1 MLGTSA
7 RPILTSGPALFTPKL
22 PKVAPHS
29 AESGR
34 GRGLESTRRRC
45 TERWEL
51 VWLAGACAVGMR
63 RSGLS
68 RTLAIA
74 ACRAAQQ
81 GSRRPGV
88 ELRMKKMNRALRRA
102 LRAPGPGRNV
112 GSCPAAKFARGPEIR
127 AMRGACGH
135 RGEGRA
141 RGRLGSPGGRA
152 HMLALG
158 RRTLQVPKRRRAH
171 TLDVLSTAYQHPGL
185 PPVAQSCA
193 RGMGGMNMRRSRRC
207 LVRLRRATPTH
218 CVDLC
223 IKVRSQRPPTGRR
236 SAVLPLIG
244 AVARGGP
251 GVRRRQL
258 ISLAPSLVLVQ
269 TMRSHR

>member
-7 RPILTSGPALFTPKL
+7 RPILSSGPALFTPKL

-51 VWLAGACAVGMR
+51 GWLARACAVGMR
-63 RSGLS
+63 CSGLS
-68 RTLAIA
+68 RTLASA

-81 GSRRPGV
+81 GS
-88 ELRMKKMNRALRRA
+88 A
-102 LRAPGPGRNV
+102 
-112 GSCPAAKFARGPEIR
+112 
-127 AMRGACGH
+127 
-135 RGEGRA
+135 
-141 RGRLGSPGGRA
+141 
-152 HMLALG
+152 
-158 RRTLQVPKRRRAH
+158 
-171 TLDVLSTAYQHPGL
+171 LDVLSTAYQHPEL

-207 LVRLRRATPTH
+207 LVRLRRTTPTG

-223 IKVRSQRPPTGRR
+223 IKVGSPRPSTGRR
-236 SAVLPLIG
+236 SAVLPLPG

-251 GVRRRQL
+251 GVRRRTHL
-258 ISLAPSLVLVQ
+258 SRTIGSARVDDAEPSVAQHELKLVQ
-269 TMRSHR
+269 SAAHLVALAQAR

>member
-7 RPILTSGPALFTPKL
+7 RPILSSGPALFTPKL

-63 RSGLS
+63 CSELS

-74 ACRAAQQ
+74 DCRAAQQ

-88 ELRMKKMNRALRRA
+88 EVRMKKMNRALRRA

-112 GSCPAAKFARGPEIR
+112 GSCPTAKFARGPEIR
-127 AMRGACGH
+127 AMRGACRYRGKGH
-135 RGEGRA
+135 A
-141 RGRLGSPGGRA
+141 RGAPWLAGGSRTYARAWQSCSPGPRGKT
-152 HMLALG
+152 
-158 RRTLQVPKRRRAH
+158 RT
-171 TLDVLSTAYQHPGL
+171 
-185 PPVAQSCA
+185 CA
-193 RGMGGMNMRRSRRC
+193 RC
-207 LVRLRRATPTH
+207 PIDRL
-218 CVDLC
+218 
-223 IKVRSQRPPTGRR
+223 
-236 SAVLPLIG
+236 SAP
-244 AVARGGP
+244 R
-251 GVRRRQL
+251 
-258 ISLAPSLVLVQ
+258 APSC
-269 TMRSHR
+269 RSILRTGHGWDDHEAK

>member
-22 PKVAPHS
+22 PKVAPRS
-29 AESGR
+29 AGSGR
-34 GRGLESTRRRC
+34 GHGLESTRRRC

-88 ELRMKKMNRALRRA
+88 EVRMKKLNRALRRA

-127 AMRGACGH
+127 AMRGACRY
-135 RGEGRA
+135 RGKGRA
-141 RGRLGSPGGRA
+141 RGAPWLAGGSRTYARAWQTYSPGPKEETRA
-152 HMLALG
+152 
-158 RRTLQVPKRRRAH
+158 
-171 TLDVLSTAYQHPGL
+171 
-185 PPVAQSCA
+185 CA
-193 RGMGGMNMRRSRRC
+193 RC
-207 LVRLRRATPTH
+207 PIDRL
-218 CVDLC
+218 
-223 IKVRSQRPPTGRR
+223 
-236 SAVLPLIG
+236 SAP
-244 AVARGGP
+244 R
-251 GVRRRQL
+251 
-258 ISLAPSLVLVQ
+258 APSC
-269 TMRSHR
+269 RSILRTGHGWDDHEAK